1 MYVCVCVCPSVRPS
15 HFFQPMIALTFAG
28 TYMYFPTQGTYG
40 GTERSEACDGGPT
53 RARTE
58 RSEACDG
65 VSHMYVY
72 VCSSRVSVYVQG
84 YL

>member
-1 MYVCVCVCPSVRPS
+1 MYVCMCVRPS

-72 VCSSRVSVYVQG
+72 DCMCMTVQG